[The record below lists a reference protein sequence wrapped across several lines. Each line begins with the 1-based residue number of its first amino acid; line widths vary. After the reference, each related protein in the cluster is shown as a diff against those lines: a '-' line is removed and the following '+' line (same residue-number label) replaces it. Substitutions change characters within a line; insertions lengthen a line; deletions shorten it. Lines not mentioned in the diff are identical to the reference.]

1 MAFGDF
7 VVGKESIIAAK
18 KLGLAAVELRAW
30 VQISPSKIYP
40 KQNTI
45 MKGDLF
51 YAKL

>member
-1 MAFGDF
+1 MAFGDSLN
-7 VVGKESIIAAK
+7 GKERSLAAK

>member
-7 VVGKESIIAAK
+7 VVGKESIIEAK
-18 KLGLAAVELRAW
+18 KLGLVAVELRAW